1 MLRLRLLTAAIGLP
15 ILIALVCC
23 APSWLFAAVLLS
35 LTVVGLHEY
44 FTITQSA
51 SVLPPVVGVLWGG
64 AVSGTMMVATS
75 ELVVAVLLAGFFAV
89 FTLSLR
95 DRQPQRSFAGLSV
108 TLLGVLYVGFLL
120 PHLVWVRARPDGA
133 AWVFFILLV
142 VMIGDS
148 SAYGAGRM
156 WGKRKLI
163 PHISP
168 GKTIEGSIGAVG
180 GHVLTALGSW
190 LWLLPEDRSFLEILC
205 LALGIGTLAQIGD
218 LCESALKRAF
228 NVKDSGWIFP
238 GHGGVLDRVDSVL
251 FPSAFLYYYVTLWR

>member
-1 MLRLRLLTAAIGLP
+1 VLRSRLLTAVVALP
-15 ILIALVCC
+15 ILIVLVCC
-23 APSWLFAAVLLS
+23 APSWLFAAILFI
-35 LTVVGLHEY
+35 LTAVGLHEY

-51 SVLPPVVGVLWGG
+51 SVLPPTIGTLWGG
-64 AVSGTMMVATS
+64 AVSGAMMIAAPETA
-75 ELVVAVLLAGFFAV
+75 VAVLLAGFFLIFAM
-89 FTLSLR
+89 SLR
-95 DRQPQRSFAGLSV
+95 DPHPQRSFAGLSIM
-108 TLLGVLYVGFLL
+108 LLGVVYIGFLL
-120 PHLVWVRARPDGA
+120 PHLVWIQAQPDGV

-148 SAYGAGRM
+148 AAYGAGRM

-190 LWLLPEDRSFLEILC
+190 LWLLPNRSLLEILC

-228 NVKDSGWIFP
+228 DVKDSGWIFP

>member
-1 MLRLRLLTAAIGLP
+1 VLRSRLLTAAVALP
-15 ILIALVCC
+15 ILIVLVCC
-23 APSWLFAAVLLS
+23 APSWLFAAILFS
-35 LTVVGLHEY
+35 LTAVGLHEY

-51 SVLPPVVGVLWGG
+51 SVLPPAIGTLWGG
-64 AVSGTMMVATS
+64 AVSGAMMIAAS
-75 ELVVAVLLAGFFAV
+75 ETVVAVLLAGFFLTFAM
-89 FTLSLR
+89 SLR
-95 DRQPQRSFAGLSV
+95 DPHPQRSFAGLSLM
-108 TLLGVLYVGFLL
+108 LLGVVYIGFLL
-120 PHLVWVRARPDGA
+120 PHLVWIRTQPDGA

-148 SAYGAGRM
+148 AAYGAGRM

-190 LWLLPEDRSFLEILC
+190 LWLLPNRSLLEILC
-205 LALGIGTLAQIGD
+205 LALGIGTLAQVGD

-228 NVKDSGWIFP
+228 DVKDSGWIFP

>member
-1 MLRLRLLTAAIGLP
+1 MLRLRLITAAVGLP
-15 ILIALVCC
+15 ILIVLICC
-23 APSWLFAAVLLS
+23 APSWLFATVLLS

-44 FTITQSA
+44 FTITQPT
-51 SVLPPVVGVLWGG
+51 SVLPSFVGTVWGL
-64 AVSGTMMVATS
+64 AVAGTMMVATS
-75 ELVVAVLLAGFFAV
+75 EAVIAVLLAGFFVV

-95 DRQPQRSFAGLSV
+95 DLQPQRSFTGLSV
-108 TLLGVLYVGFLL
+108 MLLGVLYVGFLL
-120 PHLVWVRARPDGA
+120 PHLVWVRGLPDGI

-148 SAYGAGRM
+148 SAYGAGRT

-168 GKTIEGSIGAVG
+168 GKTIEGSIGAIG
-180 GHVLTALGSW
+180 GHILTALGSW
-190 LWLLPEDRSFLEILC
+190 LWLLPDRSFPEILG
-205 LALGIGTLAQIGD
+205 LALGIGMLAQIGD

-251 FPSAFLYYYVTLWR
+251 FPSAFLYYYATLWR

>member
-1 MLRLRLLTAAIGLP
+1 MLRSRLLTAAVALP
-15 ILIALVCC
+15 ILIVLVCC
-23 APSWLFAAVLLS
+23 APSWLFAAILFS

-44 FTITQSA
+44 FAITQSA
-51 SVLPPVVGVLWGG
+51 SVLPPVIGVLWGI
-64 AVSGTMMVATS
+64 AVSGTMMVA
-75 ELVVAVLLAGFFAV
+75 EPEIVVAVLLVGFFAV

-95 DRQPQRSFAGLSV
+95 DPHPQRSFAGLSIM
-108 TLLGVLYVGFLL
+108 LLGVIYVGFLL
-120 PHLVWVRARPDGA
+120 PHLVWIRAQPDGA
-133 AWVFFILLV
+133 AWVFFTLLV

-148 SAYGAGRM
+148 AAYGAGRM

-190 LWLLPEDRSFLEILC
+190 LWLFPNRSFLEILF

-228 NVKDSGWIFP
+228 DVKDSGWIFP

>member
-1 MLRLRLLTAAIGLP
+1 MLRSRLLTAAVALP
-15 ILIALVCC
+15 ILIVLVCC
-23 APSWLFAAVLLS
+23 TPPWLFAAVLFS

-44 FTITQSA
+44 FTMTQPA
-51 SVLPPVVGVLWGG
+51 SVLPPAIGILWGG
-64 AVSGTMMVATS
+64 AVSGAMMIAEPET
-75 ELVVAVLLAGFFAV
+75 VVAVLLAGFFLT

-95 DRQPQRSFAGLSV
+95 DLQPQRSFTGLSLM
-108 TLLGVLYVGFLL
+108 LLGVMYIGFLL
-120 PHLVWVRARPDGA
+120 PHLVWVRAQPHGT

-148 SAYGAGRM
+148 AAYGAGRI

-168 GKTIEGSIGAVG
+168 GKTVEGSVGAVG
-180 GHVLTALGSW
+180 GHALTALGSW
-190 LWLLPEDRSFLEILC
+190 LWIFPDRSLLEILC
-205 LALGIGTLAQIGD
+205 LALGIGALAQIGD
-218 LCESALKRAF
+218 LCESALKRACG
-228 NVKDSGWIFP
+228 VKDSGWIFP

>member
-1 MLRLRLLTAAIGLP
+1 VLRSRLLTAAVALP
-15 ILIALVCC
+15 ILIVLVCC
-23 APSWLFAAVLLS
+23 APSWLFAAILFS
-35 LTVVGLHEY
+35 LTTVGLHEY

-51 SVLPPVVGVLWGG
+51 SVLPPAIGTLWGG
-64 AVSGTMMVATS
+64 AVSGAMMIAAPETA
-75 ELVVAVLLAGFFAV
+75 VAVLLAGFFLT

-95 DRQPQRSFAGLSV
+95 DPHPQQSFAGLSIM
-108 TLLGVLYVGFLL
+108 LLGVIYIGFLL
-120 PHLVWVRARPDGA
+120 PHLVWMRAQPDGA

-148 SAYGAGRM
+148 AAYGAGRM

-180 GHVLTALGSW
+180 GQVLTAVGSW
-190 LWLLPEDRSFLEILC
+190 LWLLPNRSLLEILC

-228 NVKDSGWIFP
+228 DVKDSGWIFP

>member
-1 MLRLRLLTAAIGLP
+1 VLRSRLLTAAVALP
-15 ILIALVCC
+15 ILIVLVCC
-23 APSWLFAAVLLS
+23 APSWLFATILFS

-44 FTITQSA
+44 FTITHSA
-51 SVLPPVVGVLWGG
+51 SVLPPVIGVLWGI
-64 AVSGTMMVATS
+64 AVSGTMMVA
-75 ELVVAVLLAGFFAV
+75 EPEIVVAVLLAGFFAV
-89 FTLSLR
+89 FTLSLH
-95 DRQPQRSFAGLSV
+95 DPQPQRSFAGLSIM
-108 TLLGVLYVGFLL
+108 LLGVIYIGFLL
-120 PHLVWVRARPDGA
+120 PHLVWIRAQPAGA
-133 AWVFFILLV
+133 AWVFFMLLV

-148 SAYGAGRM
+148 AAYGAGRM

-190 LWLLPEDRSFLEILC
+190 LWLFPNRSFMEILF

-228 NVKDSGWIFP
+228 DIKDSGWIFP

>member
-1 MLRLRLLTAAIGLP
+1 MLRSRLLTAAVALP

-23 APSWLFAAVLLS
+23 APLWLLAAILFS

-44 FTITQSA
+44 FMMTQSA
-51 SVLPPVVGVLWGG
+51 SVLPPAIGTLWGG
-64 AVSGTMMVATS
+64 AVSGAMMIASPETTI
-75 ELVVAVLLAGFFAV
+75 AVLLAGFFLTFA
-89 FTLSLR
+89 LSLR
-95 DRQPQRSFAGLSV
+95 DPHPQRSFAGLSIM
-108 TLLGVLYVGFLL
+108 LLGVVYIGFLL
-120 PHLVWVRARPDGA
+120 PHLVWIRAQPDGV
-133 AWVFFILLV
+133 AWVFFLLLV

-148 SAYGAGRM
+148 AAYGAGRM

-180 GHVLTALGSW
+180 GHVLTAVGSW
-190 LWLLPEDRSFLEILC
+190 LWLFPNRSLLEILC

-228 NVKDSGWIFP
+228 DVKDSGWIFP

-251 FPSAFLYYYVTLWR
+251 FPSAFLYYYVTLWQ

>member
-1 MLRLRLLTAAIGLP
+1 
-15 ILIALVCC
+15 VCC
-23 APSWLFAAVLLS
+23 APLGLFAAVLFS
-35 LTVVGLHEY
+35 LTVVGLQEY

-51 SVLPPVVGVLWGG
+51 SVLPPVIGVLWGI
-64 AVSGTMMVATS
+64 AVSGTMMVA
-75 ELVVAVLLAGFFAV
+75 EPEIVVAVLLAGFFAV
-89 FTLSLR
+89 FTLSLH
-95 DRQPQRSFAGLSV
+95 DPQPQRSFAGLSIM
-108 TLLGVLYVGFLL
+108 LLGVIYIGFLL
-120 PHLVWVRARPDGA
+120 PHLVWIRAQPAGA
-133 AWVFFILLV
+133 AWVFFMLLV

-148 SAYGAGRM
+148 AAYGAGRM

-190 LWLLPEDRSFLEILC
+190 LWLFPNRSFMEILF

-228 NVKDSGWIFP
+228 DIKDSGWIFP

>member
-1 MLRLRLLTAAIGLP
+1 VLRSRLLTAAVALP
-15 ILIALVCC
+15 ILIVLVCC
-23 APSWLFAAVLLS
+23 APSWLFAAILFS
-35 LTVVGLHEY
+35 LTAVGLHEY
-44 FTITQSA
+44 FTITRSA
-51 SVLPPVVGVLWGG
+51 SALPPVIGLLWGI
-64 AVSGTMMVATS
+64 AVSGTMMVA
-75 ELVVAVLLAGFFAV
+75 EPEIVVAVLLAGFFAV

-95 DRQPQRSFAGLSV
+95 DPQPQRSFAGLSIM
-108 TLLGVLYVGFLL
+108 LLGVIYIGFLL
-120 PHLVWVRARPDGA
+120 PHLVWIRAQLDGA
-133 AWVFFILLV
+133 AWVFFMLLV

-148 SAYGAGRM
+148 AAYGAGRV

-180 GHVLTALGSW
+180 GHILTALGSW
-190 LWLLPEDRSFLEILC
+190 FWLFPNRSFIEILF
-205 LALGIGTLAQIGD
+205 LALGIGILAQIGD

-228 NVKDSGWIFP
+228 DIKDSGWIFP